1 MNKESI
7 LDYIDKGHKGYMS
20 VCDLGRIIIDGICWF
35 GILILFIIPGLCI
48 TKPDQIYS
56 IYLVINIIISWICLI
71 VYIIIMFILMGVIG
85 MCYNKFKCKTKL
97 CKIKL
102 IKLR

>member
-20 VCDLGRIIIDGICWF
+20 VCDLGRIITDVIFLFLFVVLFSIP
-35 GILILFIIPGLCI
+35 GILI

-56 IYLVINIIISWICLI
+56 IYLIINIIISLI
-71 VYIIIMFILMGVIG
+71 GIIIYAIIVLIIIRIIEVY
-85 MCYNKFKCKTKL
+85 YNKFKCKTKL

-102 IKLR
+102 IKLK